1 MKFLLKIFFLL
12 TLILSFSSC
21 ATIKERQ
28 AEKKENKIEKMK
40 KKSEIDTDKVIQ
52 DGLISVEE
60 TQRLGPQPLP
70 EGQDV
75 KKERRSVI
83 KEETQVYGAIS
94 SETID
99 SFPITLNLD
108 NVEVSA
114 AMRMI
119 GDLINKNIL
128 VGEEVEGTVTA
139 FIKDEPWDKAL
150 AAILEVKG
158 LAQTTEPNSSLIRIH
173 KKEILLA
180 QEKYKRDRAKNLQE
194 AIELEKQN
202 MPTRSE
208 MFRLFYSEPS
218 VIKKQLEDV
227 LFRKEG
233 TAEATQLKGPVS
245 ISEDTRQNS
254 LIIKG
259 TKEDLDLI
267 EKMVDAIDVRTQQ
280 ILIEAFIIEAT
291 LDFDEKL
298 GSRFGANYA
307 KRRDVKDGRAAGDN
321 ELTVGGTIGGA
332 GDVALG
338 TATGSI
344 FNKTAAGSAG
354 IGVLY
359 DIGASK
365 LKAELDA
372 LESEGLSKILSNPKV
387 FTLNNQTAKI
397 TQGNQVPYTVAAEGA
412 NVSNTQFVDAA
423 LSLEVTPSIVGD
435 GNIVISIIVNNDS
448 VNTAIS
454 VGDQPA
460 IKKMEIDT
468 RLLVED
474 GSIVVIGGIVK
485 DESGDTKEFTPGLS
499 KIPLFGGLFRYK
511 NKTVDR
517 TQLLVFI
524 APRVV

>member
-1 MKFLLKIFFLL
+1 MKFLLKIFFIIS
-12 TLILSFSSC
+12 LILNFSSC
-21 ATIKERQ
+21 ANIKDRQ
-28 AEKKENKIEKMK
+28 AEKEEKKIAELK
-40 KKSEIDTDKVIQ
+40 KKSEIDPDKIIQ
-52 DGLISVEE
+52 EGLLSVDE

-70 EGQDV
+70 EGSDV

-83 KEETQVYGAIS
+83 KEESQVYGVMS
-94 SETID
+94 SEIENT
-99 SFPITLNLD
+99 FPITINLD
-108 NVEVSA
+108 NVEIGA

-128 VGEEVEGTVTA
+128 VGEEVQGFVTA
-139 FIKDEPWDKAL
+139 YIQEEPWDKAL
-150 AAILEVKG
+150 AAILEIKG
-158 LAQTTEPNSSLIRIH
+158 LAQTIEPNSRLIRIH

-208 MFRLFYSEPS
+208 MFRLFYSEPAI
-218 VIKKQLEDV
+218 IKKQLEDV

-280 ILIEAFIIEAT
+280 ILIEAFIVEAT
-291 LDFDEKL
+291 LDFDKKL
-298 GSRFGANYA
+298 GARFGANYA
-307 KRRDVKDGRAAGDN
+307 KRNVTRGESDRRDT
-321 ELTVGGTIGGA
+321 LTVGGIVGGA
-332 GDVALG
+332 GDVTLG

-344 FNKTAAGSAG
+344 FSKTAGGTAGLG
-354 IGVLY
+354 ILY
-359 DIGASK
+359 NLGASR

-372 LESEGLSKILSNPKV
+372 LESQGFSKILSNPKV

-460 IKKMEIDT
+460 IKKMEINT

-485 DESGDTKEFTPGLS
+485 DESGDTKEYTPGIS
-499 KIPLFGGLFRYK
+499 RIPIFGGLFRYK
-511 NKTVDR
+511 NKTADR
-517 TQLLVFI
+517 SQLLVFI

>member
-1 MKFLLKIFFLL
+1 MKFLLKIFFIIN
-12 TLILSFSSC
+12 LILNFSSC
-21 ATIKERQ
+21 ANIKDRQ
-28 AEKKENKIEKMK
+28 VEKEEKKINELK
-40 KKSEIDTDKVIQ
+40 KKSEIDSDKIIQ
-52 DGLISVEE
+52 EGLLSVEE

-70 EGQDV
+70 EGSDV

-83 KEETQVYGAIS
+83 KEESQVYGVIS
-94 SETID
+94 SETEN
-99 SFPITLNLD
+99 SFPITINLD
-108 NVEVSA
+108 NVEISA

-128 VGEEVEGTVTA
+128 VGEEVQGSITA
-139 FIKDEPWDKAL
+139 FIQDEPWDKAL

-158 LAQTTEPNSSLIRIH
+158 LAQTTEPNSRLIRIH

-208 MFRLFYSEPS
+208 MFRLFYSEPAI
-218 VIKKQLEDV
+218 IKQQLEDV

-280 ILIEAFIIEAT
+280 ILIEAFIVEAT
-291 LDFDEKL
+291 LDFDKKL
-298 GSRFGANYA
+298 GARFGANYA
-307 KRRDVKDGRAAGDN
+307 KRRSEKDGRAAGEN
-321 ELTVGGTIGGA
+321 ELTVGGVVGGA

-344 FNKTAAGSAG
+344 FNKTAGGTAGLG
-354 IGVLY
+354 ILY
-359 DIGASK
+359 NLGANK

-372 LESEGLSKILSNPKV
+372 LESEGFSKILSNPKV

-397 TQGNQVPYTVAAEGA
+397 TQGNQVPYVVAAEGA

-485 DESGDTKEFTPGLS
+485 DESGDTKEYTPGIS
-499 KIPLFGGLFRYK
+499 RIPIFGGLFRYK
-511 NKTVDR
+511 SKTADR
-517 TQLLVFI
+517 SQLLVFI